1 VTDGARREY
10 AEELRG
16 RYALATRREKGRI
29 LDEYCRTTHVHRK
42 AAIRTLRR
50 VGPQA
55 RRRPGR
61 PCRYAG
67 AVRAVVAELWELSG
81 RLCGKLL
88 VPVLPLLLPA
98 LERHRGQTLTPA
110 QRALL
115 LGISAATLDRLLR
128 PVRQRQ
134 GRQPRRAAG
143 AASALKQQISIRTW
157 SEWAGVRPGEVQGDL
172 VLHCGETTAG
182 FYLATLLVIDVAT
195 GWTELEPVWGLH
207 ADRVGSA
214 VHHVRARLPVPL
226 VAWHSDNGA
235 EFINDGLFGWC
246 RRHGIAFTRGR
257 PYRKNDQAWVEQRN
271 GLAVRRIVGHDRY
284 SSRAAFATLQRL
296 YPLLRLHLNF
306 FRPLRKLV
314 SKTRVGSKVIKR
326 YDAAHTPYQRL
337 LATGVLS
344 PAQQHALAAQLAGLD
359 PVTLA
364 RDRQRTLAALWP
376 LRDNPRRLYSA
387 QSG

>member
-1 VTDGARREY
+1 VRDEARREY

-16 RYALATRREKGRI
+16 RYALASRKEKGRI

-50 VGPQA
+50 TRAAGG
-55 RRRPGR
+55 RRPGR
-61 PCRYAG
+61 PRRYTA
-67 AVRAVVAELWELSG
+67 ALSPVLAELWELSG
-81 RLCGKLL
+81 RLSGKLL

-98 LERHRGQTLTPA
+98 LERHRGPRLGPA
-110 QRALL
+110 QRALV
-115 LGISAATLDRLLR
+115 LGLSAATLDRLLR
-128 PVRQRQ
+128 PVRQRH
-134 GRQPRRAAG
+134 GRLPRRASL
-143 AASALKQQISIRTW
+143 AATALKQQIPIRTW

-172 VLHCGETTAG
+172 VLHCGESTAG
-182 FYLATLLVIDVAT
+182 FYLATLLAIDVAT

-214 VHHVRARLPVPL
+214 VHHVRARLPMPL
-226 VAWHSDNGA
+226 IAWHSDNGS
-235 EFINDGLFGWC
+235 EFINDGLYGWC
-246 RRHGIAFTRGR
+246 RRHDIAFTRGR
-257 PYRKNDQAWVEQRN
+257 PYRKNDQAYVEQRN

-284 SSRAAFATLQRL
+284 SSRPAFATLQRL

-326 YDAAHTPYQRL
+326 YDTAQTPYQRL
-337 LATGVLS
+337 LATGGL
-344 PAQQHALAAQLAGLD
+344 PAARQQALAAQLAALD

-364 RDRQRTLAALWP
+364 LDVQRTLTTLWA
-376 LRDNPRRLYSA
+376 LRDNPRRLHPA

>member
-1 VTDGARREY
+1 
-10 AEELRG
+10 
-16 RYALATRREKGRI
+16 
-29 LDEYCRTTHVHRK
+29 
-42 AAIRTLRR
+42 
-50 VGPQA
+50 
-55 RRRPGR
+55 
-61 PCRYAG
+61 
-67 AVRAVVAELWELSG
+67 VVAELWELSG

-88 VPVLPLLLPA
+88 VAVLPLLLPA
-98 LERHRGQTLTPA
+98 LERQRGRTVTPA
-110 QRALL
+110 QRAQL

-134 GRQPRRAAG
+134 GRQPRRGARAAN
-143 AASALKQQISIRTW
+143 ALQHQIPIRTW

-226 VAWHSDNGA
+226 VAWHSDKGA
-235 EFINDGLFGWC
+235 EFINAGLFDWC

-284 SSRAAFATLQRL
+284 SSRAALATLQRL

-326 YDAAHTPYQRL
+326 YDTARTPYQRL
-337 LATGVLS
+337 LATGVVA
-344 PAQQHALAAQLAGLD
+344 PAQQQALAAQLTALD
-359 PVTLA
+359 PVALTQ
-364 RDRQRTLAALWP
+364 DIHRTLTTLWA
-376 LRDNPRRLYSA
+376 LRDNSRRLHPA